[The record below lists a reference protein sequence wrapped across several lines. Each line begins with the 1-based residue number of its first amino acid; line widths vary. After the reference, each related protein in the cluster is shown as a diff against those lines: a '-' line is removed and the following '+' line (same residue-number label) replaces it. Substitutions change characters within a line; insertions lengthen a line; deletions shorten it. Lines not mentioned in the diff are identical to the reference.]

1 MKSQIK
7 DLCLTIENTSI
18 RMVMSCIDRNAGKPV
33 LITDNKDNFVNIV
46 TDGDIRRALL
56 RGLSLDEPITTI
68 LEYKLMSDKRSP
80 ITCLFNTIS
89 KDILLLIRQHVV
101 RYIPL
106 LDEKGRVVEFVM
118 FVLER

>member
-1 MKSQIK
+1 MKSQVK
-7 DLCLTIENTSI
+7 NLCLEKENTTI
-18 RMVMSCIDRNAGKPV
+18 RMAMSCIDRNAGNPI
-33 LITDNKDNFVNIV
+33 LITDDKDSFVDV
-46 TDGDIRRALL
+46 ATDGDIRRALL

>member
-1 MKSQIK
+1 MTRPNRSIIAFVLRPPYKRKSME
-7 DLCLTIENTSI
+7 L
-18 RMVMSCIDRNAGKPV
+18 
-33 LITDNKDNFVNIV
+33 FV
-46 TDGDIRRALL
+46 
-56 RGLSLDEPITTI
+56 
-68 LEYKLMSDKRSP
+68 YKLMSDKRSP